1 MDFKDKSYV
10 VQKAKTEFGF
20 LCHSM
25 DVTLFQTSKDDPQ
38 LPNSEVKINPF
49 NMEKAEAIRETFDL
63 GKLDWASIV
72 IVTDPVSPAV
82 EEEAM
87 AKIKSF
93 SGSLNTNPTKN
104 PASLSAQL
112 RTFVK
117 VKS

>member
-1 MDFKDKSYV
+1 
-10 VQKAKTEFGF
+10 
-20 LCHSM
+20 M

-49 NMEKAEAIRETFDL
+49 NMEKAEAKETFDL
-63 GKLDWASIV
+63 SKLVWASIV
-72 IVTDPVSPAV
+72 IATDPVSPAV

-93 SGSLNTNPTKN
+93 SGSLNRNPTKN

>member
-1 MDFKDKSYV
+1 MDFKDKSHV

-38 LPNSEVKINPF
+38 LPNSAVKINPF
-49 NMEKAEAIRETFDL
+49 NMEKAEARETFDL

-72 IVTDPVSPAV
+72 IVIDPVSLAV

-93 SGSLNTNPTKN
+93 SGSLNRNPTKN